1 MAPAI
6 IPTATSTPSVRG
18 EGRPHRVSQPF
29 FLERYWQAHRTSLE
43 AHNPVWRFVWPSQ
56 HSRGPLSKI
65 IELKI
70 NKWQVRG
77 PEDNC
82 QQLWV
87 GDKHRRQIWKGGRLD
102 TAHWEGRQQEQI
114 WLEQKKRYGGWRHR
128 PGAISRL
135 SSLRITGHQLSR
147 ARSQQVAPPVLS
159 SSWLVELRTLKL
171 WRVCDLRDLCGLC
184 GLRDLHSVMPQH
196 GI

>member
-43 AHNPVWRFVWPSQ
+43 AHSPVWRFVWPSQ

-102 TAHWEGRQQEQI
+102 TAHWEAPAGADLARAKEEVW
-114 WLEQKKRYGGWRHR
+114 WLAASPRRDKQAIFPQDNWAPAVQSTKSAGG
-128 PGAISRL
+128 P
-135 SSLRITGHQLSR
+135 TC
-147 ARSQQVAPPVLS
+147 P
-159 SSWLVELRTLKL
+159 
-171 WRVCDLRDLCGLC
+171 
-184 GLRDLHSVMPQH
+184 
-196 GI
+196 